1 MRASLYDFR
10 DLDLMLKIADEGD
23 DEGWVETR
31 ALASSLGVDEAE
43 KLNGLG
49 VRCGWMRRMGLLEF
63 DSQKKLWRLSG
74 SGDRITRAK
83 LRAAASREIE
93 AIPDESLV
101 EVMAHVTS
109 RYRHADPVMGNVLRR
124 EFQYGTSPR
133 SRVWNGR

>member
-1 MRASLYDFR
+1 MKASLYDFR
-10 DLDLMLKIADEGD
+10 DLDLMLKIADESD

-31 ALASSLGVDEAE
+31 ALANALGFDETE

-49 VRCGWMRRMGLLEF
+49 VRFGWMRRYGLLEF
-63 DSQKKLWRLSG
+63 DQVKKLWRLSG

-83 LRAAASREIE
+83 LKAAASTQIE
-93 AIPDESLV
+93 AVPDESLV

-109 RYRHADPVMGNVLRR
+109 RYRHSDPVMAAVLRR
-124 EFQYGTSPR
+124 EFEFGTDPR